1 MFDFFK
7 FDFIFNLKL
16 SLAVVWSFWVISI
29 FILLSTALLTLL
41 ERKVMSS
48 VQRRRGPN
56 VIGFFGLLQP
66 FADGLKLALKETN
79 VPFKASR
86 SLFIIGPILAFF
98 LAVFG

>member
-1 MFDFFK
+1 MFDFLK
-7 FDFIFNLKL
+7 FDFTLNLKL
-16 SLAVVWSFWVISI
+16 SLSVIWSFWVISI

-41 ERKVMSS
+41 ERKVMAS

-79 VPFKASR
+79 VPFKANR
-86 SLFIIGPILAFF
+86 SLFIVGPVLAFF
-98 LAVFG
+98 F